1 MSSSENDPKKAE
13 EMSLAELLGSSEA
26 ASISNE
32 ETPAEDSDDDKSGL
46 INLSQM
52 AALLAAPTQTRS
64 DEPARPSMDQAPGF
78 QGGMPTSG
86 SIPHATQQVPAASYP
101 PPSAG
106 MPATNDYADVAPP
119 KKKSP
124 VALFAI
130 VAIAVIAGGVGAY
143 VALSGGGNDKAAKLA
158 QLEAELAKAESN
170 VATADNAAAPAENA
184 AAPAAESPAAP
195 SEPAATAEA
204 EQPADGD
211 AGANDASA
219 QNESDADED
228 YVIEEEEVDDGKGGK
243 KRRKVKRYRR
253 KAARASKSASA
264 APAAAAAVAESP
276 KSSSKAA
283 APAPAPK
290 TKSTASAKS
299 GGKTSALDS
308 LLSGGGGGGAASNDG
323 GLPQKPS
330 RGQVQKAMGSVAR
343 KAKGVCSKSGSGKVS
358 VRIIVGSNGVVRD
371 AIPLGAHSADS
382 LGRCV
387 ATFARRT
394 ARLPAFKASTF
405 TFTYPFNI

>member
-13 EMSLAELLGSSEA
+13 EMSLAELLGTSEA
-26 ASISNE
+26 ANISNE

-52 AALLAAPTQTRS
+52 AALLAAPTQPQAQPEAPVRQS
-64 DEPARPSMDQAPGF
+64 MEPMSGY
-78 QGGMPTSG
+78 QGGMPGAG
-86 SIPHATQQVPAASYP
+86 SIPPAPQQSLPTSYP

-106 MPATNDYADVAPP
+106 MRAMNDYADVAPQ

-130 VAIAVIAGGVGAY
+130 VAIAVIAGGVGAF
-143 VALSGGGNDKAAKLA
+143 VALSGNSDDKAVKVA

-170 VATADNAAAPAENA
+170 VATADNTAPTAAPE
-184 AAPAAESPAAP
+184 
-195 SEPAATAEA
+195 ATAEA
-204 EQPADGD
+204 EQPAAAVAESAD
-211 AGANDASA
+211 ANTEDATAENGSA
-219 QNESDADED
+219 DDNED

-243 KRRKVKRYRR
+243 KRRKVRRVRR
-253 KAARASKSASA
+253 KASKASSSASA
-264 APAAAAAVAESP
+264 PKATAAAVAEAP
-276 KSSSKAA
+276 KPAAKAA

-290 TKSTASAKS
+290 SKTPEKSAD
-299 GGKTSALDS
+299 KTSDLDS
-308 LLSGGGGGGAASNDG
+308 LLSGGGGGGSAGNDG

-330 RGQVQKAMGSVAR
+330 RGQVQSAMGSVAR
-343 KAKGVCSKSGSGKVS
+343 KAKGVCGKSGSGKVS

-371 AIPLGAHSADS
+371 AIPLGAHSADT

-394 ARLPAFKASTF
+394 ARLPAFKAPTF